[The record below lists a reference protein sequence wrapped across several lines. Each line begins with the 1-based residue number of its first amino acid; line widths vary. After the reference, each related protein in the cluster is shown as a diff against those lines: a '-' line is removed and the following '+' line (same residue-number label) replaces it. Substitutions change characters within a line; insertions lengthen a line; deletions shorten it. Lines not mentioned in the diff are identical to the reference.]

1 MSYKIMF
8 EFSGQPDAGNAQRFE
23 TENEARESA
32 LNRFMVWT
40 MPTGFHIEES
50 DEPVNY
56 KWVSGVG
63 DQKIWD
69 ESN

>member
-8 EFSGQPDAGNAQRFE
+8 EFSGQPDAGNAQRFA

-32 LNRFMVWT
+32 LNRFMRWT

-50 DEPVNY
+50 EDSVNY
-56 KWVSGVG
+56 AWVAGIG
-63 DQKIWD
+63 DKAL
-69 ESN
+69 N